1 MRTTNMMY
9 GLKFC
14 AAIAVMVAATTCYA
28 QETDSQTQEKVDT
41 RTPKE
46 IRAEK
51 KRMGRVW
58 KTQQAVQGFE
68 SVDMF
73 DAIASG
79 DIEVIV
85 NPKNAAQANFIVKNN
100 SSRPLAINMPPAF
113 ASVPVLKQRGGG
125 FGGGNQGGGFGGG
138 GNQGGGFG
146 GQGGGIGNGQGGG
159 GGFGGGQG
167 GGGFGGGGGGFGGQ
181 GGGGGGGR
189 GGGVFNIPPG
199 RDGKVTLKMFCL
211 EHGKPDPRPRM
222 NYTIAPID
230 VLSSDPKVVEICKM
244 VANDEIS
251 QNVAQAAA
259 WNVANE
265 LSWEFLFTKNRVE
278 RMDGSFER
286 FFVRE
291 ELLIAQRVVA
301 AAQQRS
307 EENVEEQKDPT
318 RRESQG
324 EMIDRQERARIRN
337 GN

>member
-9 GLKFC
+9 SLKFC

-28 QETDSQTQEKVDT
+28 QDAESQTQEKVDT

-58 KTQQAVQGFE
+58 KTQEAVEGFE

-73 DAIASG
+73 DAMASG
-79 DIEVIV
+79 EIEVIV
-85 NPKNAAQANFIVKNN
+85 KAKNSGQANFIVKNN
-100 SSRPLAINMPPAF
+100 SERPLAINMPPAF
-113 ASVPVLKQRGGG
+113 ASVPILRQRG
-125 FGGGNQGGGFGGG
+125 GGGFGGG
-138 GNQGGGFG
+138 GLGGGGLGGNQGGIGGGFG
-146 GQGGGIGNGQGGG
+146 TGNGQGIG

-167 GGGFGGGGGGFGGQ
+167 GGGFGGGGLGGGGFGG
-181 GGGGGGGR
+181 GGGAGGR

-199 RDGKVTLKMFCL
+199 RDGKVSLKMFCL

-222 NYTIAPID
+222 DYTIAPIEA
-230 VLSSDPKVVEICKM
+230 LSNDPKVAEICKM

-251 QNVAQAAA
+251 QNIAQAAA

-265 LSWEFLFTKNRVE
+265 LSWEFLFNKNRVE

-286 FFVRE
+286 YFVRD
-291 ELLIAQRVVA
+291 ELIIAQQVVA
-301 AAQQRS
+301 AAQQRADDS
-307 EENVEEQKDPT
+307 NEKEVDAP

-324 EMIDRQERARIRN
+324 EAIDRQERARGRN
-337 GN
+337 RN